1 MGDQKPTQLPG
12 PGPPHQGA
20 SDVSNRFGPNVGHSY
35 ASDGSS
41 TEDMASDSDFN
52 PVPSHRLKRKMRRT
66 SPTGR
71 QASKKASSMWSFT
84 ISYMPTTTTDV
95 LNTLNRQSLSEYFER
110 IAPGQVKE
118 IRVYSRKNI
127 MSVDVTSKAIL
138 DTVKAIVQ
146 LGNIPVRAFSAY
158 DKATTIGVIY
168 DVDEEITDSSLE
180 KLLSSTAPSSSE
192 DKAARRRARDA
203 ERKRRRRA
211 EDAQLREREAAER
224 HQRRAAAPDSAA
236 LKRKR
241 RQEDPDF
248 RKREAECKRRR
259 REQYATPNARFKRDF
274 LDRSFGHT
282 CKVCDRLWFDNNL
295 TRIGNIQ
302 NNSKA
307 LSVLCDTFGKG
318 TDYADYVVCATCKQS
333 LIAGRVPSASV
344 SYGYRYPPRPEH
356 LPELNAVEERLIAPR
371 LPFMSIRHLT
381 HGNGQY
387 GIKGQIVTV
396 PIQVPTVVR
405 CLPRNIPD
413 DAAIDVHIKRKLV
426 SKSTYKHGL
435 VKRSN
440 IHAWLKHLENTP
452 LYKHLNVQI

>member
-1 MGDQKPTQLPG
+1 MPAPYCAGQ
-12 PGPPHQGA
+12 
-20 SDVSNRFGPNVGHSY
+20 SVG
-35 ASDGSS
+35 G
-41 TEDMASDSDFN
+41 T
-52 PVPSHRLKRKMRRT
+52 
-66 SPTGR
+66 
-71 QASKKASSMWSFT
+71 
-84 ISYMPTTTTDV
+84 
-95 LNTLNRQSLSEYFER
+95 
-110 IAPGQVKE
+110 
-118 IRVYSRKNI
+118 
-127 MSVDVTSKAIL
+127 
-138 DTVKAIVQ
+138 
-146 LGNIPVRAFSAY
+146 
-158 DKATTIGVIY
+158 AT
-168 DVDEEITDSSLE
+168 
-180 KLLSSTAPSSSE
+180 KSSSE

-211 EDAQLREREAAER
+211 EDSQLREREAAER
-224 HQRRAAAPDSAA
+224 RQRRAAAPDSAA

-259 REQYATPNARFKRDF
+259 REQYATPNARFKCDF

-282 CKVCDRLWFDNNL
+282 CKVCDRLLFDNNL

-318 TDYADYVVCATCKQS
+318 TGYADYVVCATCKQS

-371 LPFMSIRHLT
+371 LPFMSIRRLT

-387 GIKGQIVTV
+387 GMKGQIVNV

-452 LYKHLNVQI
+452 LYKHLNVYIDWSRLERFDDDDAVGTYDDDEIEALPEIIDLDDPMQAAIALNAVSRTLVYDDMGVGGGEGEAADEMVVSDEDASKLVDNTYSLHVAPVVDSGDE

>member
-1 MGDQKPTQLPG
+1 MRRRAVYILKVGARSLSCRSSVG
-12 PGPPHQGA
+12 LYGA
-20 SDVSNRFGPNVGHSY
+20 STSEVAMIDVSSTSAGQSVG
-35 ASDGSS
+35 G
-41 TEDMASDSDFN
+41 T
-52 PVPSHRLKRKMRRT
+52 
-66 SPTGR
+66 
-71 QASKKASSMWSFT
+71 
-84 ISYMPTTTTDV
+84 
-95 LNTLNRQSLSEYFER
+95 
-110 IAPGQVKE
+110 
-118 IRVYSRKNI
+118 
-127 MSVDVTSKAIL
+127 
-138 DTVKAIVQ
+138 
-146 LGNIPVRAFSAY
+146 
-158 DKATTIGVIY
+158 AT
-168 DVDEEITDSSLE
+168 
-180 KLLSSTAPSSSE
+180 KSSSE

-211 EDAQLREREAAER
+211 EDSQLREREAAER
-224 HQRRAAAPDSAA
+224 RQRRAAAPDSAA

-302 NNSKA
+302 NISKA

-371 LPFMSIRHLT
+371 LPFMSIRRLT

-387 GIKGQIVTV
+387 GIKGQIVNV

-405 CLPRNIPD
+405 CLPRSIPD

-452 LYKHLNVQI
+452 LYKHLNVHIDWSRLERFDDDDAVGTYDDDEIEALPEIIDLDDPMQAATAIGLKSRHWTPRPSDAAPDGALAAAGTPADMETEVNGVEISPEEWSDDSWAPPQGFRAQAKWHQALKQQAQMIEAQGS

>member
-1 MGDQKPTQLPG
+1 MS
-12 PGPPHQGA
+12 A
-20 SDVSNRFGPNVGHSY
+20 VS
-35 ASDGSS
+35 
-41 TEDMASDSDFN
+41 
-52 PVPSHRLKRKMRRT
+52 
-66 SPTGR
+66 
-71 QASKKASSMWSFT
+71 T
-84 ISYMPTTTTDV
+84 ISY
-95 LNTLNRQSLSEYFER
+95 
-110 IAPGQVKE
+110 VKH
-118 IRVYSRKNI
+118 VGG
-127 MSVDVTSKAIL
+127 TAI
-138 DTVKAIVQ
+138 K
-146 LGNIPVRAFSAY
+146 
-158 DKATTIGVIY
+158 
-168 DVDEEITDSSLE
+168 
-180 KLLSSTAPSSSE
+180 SSTE

-224 HQRRAAAPDSAA
+224 RQRRAAAPDSAA

-259 REQYATPNARFKRDF
+259 REQCATPNTRFKRDF

-371 LPFMSIRHLT
+371 LPFMSIRRLT

-387 GIKGQIVTV
+387 GIKGQIVNV

-440 IHAWLKHLENTP
+440 IHASLKHLENTP
-452 LYKHLNVQI
+452 LYKHLNVHIDWSRLERFDDDNAVGTYYDDEIEALPEIIDLDDPMQAAIALNAAA

>member
-1 MGDQKPTQLPG
+1 MSAGQ
-12 PGPPHQGA
+12 
-20 SDVSNRFGPNVGHSY
+20 SVG
-35 ASDGSS
+35 G
-41 TEDMASDSDFN
+41 T
-52 PVPSHRLKRKMRRT
+52 
-66 SPTGR
+66 
-71 QASKKASSMWSFT
+71 
-84 ISYMPTTTTDV
+84 
-95 LNTLNRQSLSEYFER
+95 
-110 IAPGQVKE
+110 
-118 IRVYSRKNI
+118 
-127 MSVDVTSKAIL
+127 
-138 DTVKAIVQ
+138 
-146 LGNIPVRAFSAY
+146 
-158 DKATTIGVIY
+158 AT
-168 DVDEEITDSSLE
+168 
-180 KLLSSTAPSSSE
+180 KSSSE

-211 EDAQLREREAAER
+211 EDSQLREREAAER
-224 HQRRAAAPDSAA
+224 RERRAAAPDSAA

-259 REQYATPNARFKRDF
+259 REQYATPKARFKRDF

-307 LSVLCDTFGKG
+307 LSVACDTFGKG

-356 LPELNAVEERLIAPR
+356 LPELNAVEEPLIAPR
-371 LPFMSIRHLT
+371 LPFMSIRRLT

-387 GIKGQIVTV
+387 GIKGQIVNV

-413 DAAIDVHIKRKLV
+413 DAAMDVHIKRKLV

-440 IHAWLKHLENTP
+440 MHAWLKHLENTP
-452 LYKHLNVQI
+452 LYKHLNVHIDWSRLERFDDDDAVGTYDDDEIEALPEIIDLDDPMQAAFALNAVSRTLVYDDMGVGGAEGEAADEMVVSDEDASKLVDNTHYVALVEWAQ